1 MKRITAAIT
10 AAAAVAVIGGTAV
23 FAAGPGYGASGY
35 GSAGNSVAGGNS
47 AALAGQSARV
57 CGYCEQYGEH
67 YTDSD
72 GDGICDHYQAMTEGN
87 TVGGS
92 GQGRYLSGHRGEHR
106 GGHQGE
112 HAGGHHQAECIW
124 R

>member
-1 MKRITAAIT
+1 MKKITAVIGAV
-10 AAAAVAVIGGTAV
+10 AAAAMIGGTAV
-23 FAAGPGYGASGY
+23 FAAGPGYGAAGSGY
-35 GSAGNSVAGGNS
+35 GSGGNC
-47 AALAGQSARV
+47 Q
-57 CGYCEQYGEH
+57 YCEQYGGH

-92 GQGRYLSGHRGEHR
+92 GQGRHLSGHRGEHW

-112 HAGGHHQAECIW
+112 RAGGHHQAECIW

>member
-1 MKRITAAIT
+1 MKRITAVIGAV
-10 AAAAVAVIGGTAV
+10 AAAAMIGGTAV
-23 FAAGPGYGASGY
+23 FAAGPGYGAAGYGY
-35 GSAGNSVAGGNS
+35 GSGGNCQGS
-47 AALAGQSARV
+47 AGLAGQSTRV
-57 CGYCEQYGEH
+57 CEYCEQYGGH

-92 GQGRYLSGHRGEHR
+92 GQGRHLSGHRGEHW

-112 HAGGHHQAECIW
+112 RAGGHHQAECIW

>member
-72 GDGICDHYQAMTEGN
+72 GDGICDYYQAMTEGDTFN
-87 TVGGS
+87 GS
-92 GQGRYLSGHRGEHR
+92 AGGHRGR
-106 GGHQGE
+106 RT
-112 HAGGHHQAECIW
+112 GGHHQEECIW

>member
-92 GQGRYLSGHRGEHR
+92 GQGRHLSGHRGEHW

-112 HAGGHHQAECIW
+112 RAGGHHQAECIW

>member
-47 AALAGQSARV
+47 AALAGKSARV

-72 GDGICDHYQAMTEGN
+72 GDGICDHYQAMTERDTFN
-87 TVGGS
+87 GS
-92 GQGRYLSGHRGEHR
+92 AGGHRGR
-106 GGHQGE
+106 RT
-112 HAGGHHQAECIW
+112 GGHHQEECIW